1 MAIEHASSQQLPL
14 SCPASSRRFA
24 LCLSERRILLLVVDL
39 VMLSLALFAALRLR
53 IPGVFLGHATTAQFV
68 AARLEWWLLLGVLWF
83 AFAAVA
89 GCYDLRRAARAV
101 EGAVHAAGCALAVSA
116 LYLVVPVISAPLTR
130 SRLGWSVFALLAALG
145 VAGWRAL
152 YARFL
157 ASHIFS
163 RRILIVGA
171 GFSARA
177 LAAAID
183 DLGPGSGVTV
193 VGLVDDDPA
202 KQNLHLGQVPV
213 LGRCRRLADL
223 CAHSG
228 VDEIVVA
235 ITHPGQIQPHT
246 VEALVRCWEA
256 GVQIVPMSLY
266 YEDLQGA
273 LPVEHIGA
281 NLFAL
286 VDRNGAIVTRLWDA
300 ARRLI
305 DLVAAAI
312 GLLILAPFLPFIALA
327 IRLDSR
333 GPIFYQQVRVGLGGR
348 SFIVHKFRSMV
359 PDAERDGAQW
369 SQESDPRVTR
379 VGRWLRKTRL
389 DETPQLWN
397 LLNGTMSLIGPRPE
411 RPEFVDDLAQ
421 LLPYYRIRHSIK
433 PGITGWAQ
441 VCYRYG
447 NSVDDAKR
455 KLEYDLYYIKRRG
468 PVLDILIFLRTI
480 RVVLQMQGT

>member
-1 MAIEHASSQQLPL
+1 M
-14 SCPASSRRFA
+14 
-24 LCLSERRILLLVVDL
+24 
-39 VMLSLALFAALRLR
+39 
-53 IPGVFLGHATTAQFV
+53 
-68 AARLEWWLLLGVLWF
+68 
-83 AFAAVA
+83 
-89 GCYDLRRAARAV
+89 
-101 EGAVHAAGCALAVSA
+101 
-116 LYLVVPVISAPLTR
+116 
-130 SRLGWSVFALLAALG
+130 
-145 VAGWRAL
+145 
-152 YARFL
+152 
-157 ASHIFS
+157 
-163 RRILIVGA
+163 
-171 GFSARA
+171 
-177 LAAAID
+177 
-183 DLGPGSGVTV
+183 
-193 VGLVDDDPA
+193 
-202 KQNLHLGQVPV
+202 
-213 LGRCRRLADL
+213 
-223 CAHSG
+223 
-228 VDEIVVA
+228 
-235 ITHPGQIQPHT
+235 
-246 VEALVRCWEA
+246 
-256 GVQIVPMSLY
+256 
-266 YEDLQGA
+266 
-273 LPVEHIGA
+273 
-281 NLFAL
+281 
-286 VDRNGAIVTRLWDA
+286 
-300 ARRLI
+300 
-305 DLVAAAI
+305 AAAI

-348 SFIVHKFRSMV
+348 SFIVHKFRSMI

-441 VCYRYG
+441 VCYRYD